1 MISQNQKRAAYAL
14 EKVKAYLYS
23 LKSEKDKKEFKSF
36 VAGLPA
42 MILQNGFGLTM
53 AFLLS
58 KQKDSEKTKQK
69 VAFDQIKEWVVECS
83 EITKNYFKDTNARSN
98 DKDFLLH
105 INKLDQIQYRTIQQE
120 ALNLLEWIKRY
131 AAAFVID
138 EGD

>member
-1 MISQNQKRAAYAL
+1 LAQ
-14 EKVKAYLYS
+14 
-23 LKSEKDKKEFKSF
+23 FP
-36 VAGLPA
+36 GL
-42 MILQNGFGLTM
+42 I
-53 AFLLS
+53 
-58 KQKDSEKTKQK
+58 
-69 VAFDQIKEWVVECS
+69 IEWVVECS